1 MNGMYEREK
10 YDFYL
15 KIFEKLVNE
24 VYGSGSV
31 SDANVLLAIIGELVI
46 NIVPQL
52 YLKHRRLSFEDFCQ
66 QLDSY
71 LNKIKEETIKEYRKL
86 LIEEK
91 F

>member
-1 MNGMYEREK
+1 MNGMDKK

-15 KIFEKLVNE
+15 KVFERLVNE
-24 VYGSGSV
+24 VYGGDV
-31 SDANVLLAIIGELVI
+31 SDAQMLLAIIGELVI

-52 YLKHRRLSFEDFCQ
+52 YLKHRHLSYDDFCK

-71 LNKIKEETIKEYRKL
+71 LNKIKEEAIKEYKDL
-86 LIEEK
+86 LMKEK